1 MCLKC
6 EPCRSE
12 TATGTWTLR
21 SRRASDSK
29 RINPAPVRMPLRL
42 NIRRKLTARSDR
54 AKSVDV
60 HPDEP
65 WILCRWVALCHVD
78 DSRDCAVS
86 DPCFLGRDSSG
97 SMSEQAQRVGDTRR
111 KINESEHMRLKGW
124 GEEDNQFTFT
134 EPGRNHFTCLLTP
147 SLPLPRTRHLPL
159 SIHSRCPRSFPP
171 LCCPEVCPGPLFS
184 LLLSFPPFRAPFRGS
199 R

>member
-21 SRRASDSK
+21 LRRASDSK

-54 AKSVDV
+54 VKSVDV

-86 DPCFLGRDSSG
+86 DPCFLGPCCCTAATVQCSS
-97 SMSEQAQRVGDTRR
+97 SVAVSVQRRRASAQQCGCV
-111 KINESEHMRLKGW
+111 
-124 GEEDNQFTFT
+124 
-134 EPGRNHFTCLLTP
+134 C
-147 SLPLPRTRHLPL
+147 LPLVPAFSAEQRHLE
-159 SIHSRCPRSFPP
+159 PP
-171 LCCPEVCPGPLFS
+171 
-184 LLLSFPPFRAPFRGS
+184 GS
-199 R
+199 RVCRACVY